1 MPSPG
6 SAQWQLSY
14 ELSPIIFCGG
24 IAAGIVNGKLPI
36 ISITESD
43 NFPSGITGSS
53 GPLNPSDYFAHFLPL
68 PGGTLLDNQLGNYPF
83 ANQAVAGNAIIAQP
97 LVVSM
102 LMICPARAG
111 YADAQGRMTA
121 LQSAFAQHGALGG
134 TYSVVTPKFIYTNLI
149 LLRVPDVSTAES
161 KQAQNSYQLDF
172 IQPLLTL
179 EQAQAAQSSL
189 MSKLS
194 SGAPIQGQPSYSGAA
209 TNVGQPSSL
218 GNSIP
223 AGAGTQGN
231 SIAPLPTPPIP
242 PAGVETMST

>member
-14 ELSPIIFCGG
+14 ELSPIIFCNG
-24 IAAGIVNGKLPI
+24 IAASLPGGKLPI

-43 NFPSGITGSS
+43 NFPSGITGAG
-53 GPLNPSDYFAHFLPL
+53 GPLNPSDYFAHFVPL
-68 PGGTLLDNQLGNYPF
+68 PGGTLGDNQLGNYPF

-97 LVVSM
+97 LAVSM

-111 YADAQGRMTA
+111 YADAQGRMMA
-121 LQSAFAQHGALGG
+121 LVSAFNQHDALGG
-134 TYSVVTPKFIYTNLI
+134 SYVIVTPKYPYTNLVR
-149 LLRVPDVSTAES
+149 LRMVDVSTAES

-242 PAGVETMST
+242 PAGGETLSA